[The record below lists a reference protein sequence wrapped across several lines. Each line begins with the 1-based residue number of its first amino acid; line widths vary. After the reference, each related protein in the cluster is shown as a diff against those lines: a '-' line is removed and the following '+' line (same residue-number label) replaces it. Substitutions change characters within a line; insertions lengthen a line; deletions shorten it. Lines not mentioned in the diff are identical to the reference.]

1 MLKIISATAI
11 DRIKQKAKKI
21 AKERNIP
28 HTVALEASAKEA
40 GYTDYQHVIQCRKYT
55 EAKEINEKSS
65 H

>member
-21 AKERNIP
+21 SKEKNIP
-28 HTVALEASAKEA
+28 HVLALEASAKEA

-55 EAKEINEKSS
+55 EAKAFVKDD
-65 H
+65 HD